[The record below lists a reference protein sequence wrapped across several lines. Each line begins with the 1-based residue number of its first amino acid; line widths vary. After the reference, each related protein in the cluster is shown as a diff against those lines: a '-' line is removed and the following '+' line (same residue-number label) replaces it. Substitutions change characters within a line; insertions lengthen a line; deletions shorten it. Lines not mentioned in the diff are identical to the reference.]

1 MTPLAKKVFELFGKP
16 ELVSEA
22 EHQQA
27 KGQPS
32 SRERTINQEL
42 ADATPPP
49 AALQVFPD
57 WSALLVKSTVLGM
70 SVWVVRDRRD
80 GEDIARE
87 TGQPA
92 LLLDDVLRQQGKT
105 ATEARAALL
114 PLLITGTAH

>member
-1 MTPLAKKVFELFGKP
+1 M
-16 ELVSEA
+16 
-22 EHQQA
+22 
-27 KGQPS
+27 
-32 SRERTINQEL
+32 
-42 ADATPPP
+42 
-49 AALQVFPD
+49 
-57 WSALLVKSTVLGM
+57 
-70 SVWVVRDRRD
+70 WVVRDRRD